1 MLAKQIEDGDTKR
14 VKSWL
19 NVYFQEVHQAVVQNK
34 WVTNVGKVNWGQGN
48 KKGKELAKS
57 LFLKGASSN
66 SPS

>member
-34 WVTNVGKVNWGQGN
+34 WVTNVGKVN
-48 KKGKELAKS
+48 
-57 LFLKGASSN
+57 
-66 SPS
+66 